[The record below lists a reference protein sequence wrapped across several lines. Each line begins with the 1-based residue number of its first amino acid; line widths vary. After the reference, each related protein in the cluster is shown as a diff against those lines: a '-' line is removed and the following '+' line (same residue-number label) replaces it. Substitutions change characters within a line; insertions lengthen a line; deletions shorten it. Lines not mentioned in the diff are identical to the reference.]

1 TGTTLPEARAQALT
15 DRDTG
20 VLLIRDAGS
29 IIDTSALQ
37 QQADLPRLIR
47 CGRHIARTRRYLIGY
62 AEEVEPEDLPEAVTH
77 QAARGDGWVKLVG
90 DWIDRSAG
98 DLAPC
103 WDGSDFAAAAAAAH
117 AAGARITTHTFDEE
131 TLPLVLDAGFDC
143 LEHATGL
150 TGATIARAA
159 EAGVPVVTTLVN
171 VDEYETYASQGER
184 KFPGYATHMR
194 RLRAGRLDRTRD
206 AVDAGV
212 VLLAGTDSGGVL
224 GHGII
229 HDELDELARAGLT
242 GTQILEAAAWAPRS
256 FRRAPGTPAAI
267 TGRCGSAPTWCWTV
281 ASSPIETVPR
291 GSIPSW
297 SLISPPS
304 RRVPRGTRSR
314 VEPGPRPWHNRPL
327 YVPRPALYPL
337 QARHLENRQRPH
349 VPTGCG
355 GTRPNI
361 VEGESTQRG
370 CQDPSEAHGK
380 EPCTVLPRRGGRFPN
395 EARWRRHRGD
405 RPVPPPRRALAHHD
419 RLRSCAALGR
429 CGRSAQ
435 RAGHRAA
442 EGHR

>member
-1 TGTTLPEARAQALT
+1 MSNAATTAPINPREQRTIREHPVLHLRGPLLVGPQQEIDEAWVVGGRLHHQRPELPAGTELLEIDGFVVPGLADLHCHLGISNQGTGTTLPEARAQALT

-171 VDEYETYASQGER
+171 VDEFETYASQGER

-256 FRRAPGTPAAI
+256 FLRAPGLEDGAPADLLV
-267 TGRCGSAPTWCWTV
+267 AP
-281 ASSPIETVPR
+281 R
-291 GSIPSW
+291 
-297 SLISPPS
+297 
-304 RRVPRGTRSR
+304 
-314 VEPGPRPWHNRPL
+314 
-327 YVPRPALYPL
+327 
-337 QARHLENRQRPH
+337 
-349 VPTGCG
+349 
-355 GTRPNI
+355 
-361 VEGESTQRG
+361 
-370 CQDPSEAHGK
+370 D
-380 EPCTVLPRRGGRFPN
+380 PRRD
-395 EARWRRHRGD
+395 H
-405 RPVPPPRRALAHHD
+405 RALRERTHVVLD
-419 RLRSCAALGR
+419 GR
-429 CGRSAQ
+429 IVAD
-435 RAGHRAA
+435 
-442 EGHR
+442 

>member
-1 TGTTLPEARAQALT
+1 MSNAATTAPTSARDQRMPRDRPALHLRGPLLLGPQQEVDEAWVLDGRIHHQRPDLPAGTELLEIDGFVVPGLADLHCHLGISDRGTGTTLPGARAQALT

-37 QQADLPRLIR
+37 QQTDLPRLIR

-62 AEEVEPEDLPEAVTH
+62 AEEVEPEDLPRAVAH

-150 TGATIARAA
+150 TSATIARAA

-171 VDEYETYASQGER
+171 VDEFETYASQGER

-256 FRRAPGTPAAI
+256 FLRAPGLEDGAPADLL
-267 TGRCGSAPTWCWTV
+267 V
-281 ASSPIETVPR
+281 VPR
-291 GSIPSW
+291 
-297 SLISPPS
+297 
-304 RRVPRGTRSR
+304 
-314 VEPGPRPWHNRPL
+314 
-327 YVPRPALYPL
+327 
-337 QARHLENRQRPH
+337 
-349 VPTGCG
+349 
-355 GTRPNI
+355 
-361 VEGESTQRG
+361 
-370 CQDPSEAHGK
+370 D
-380 EPCTVLPRRGGRFPN
+380 PRRD
-395 EARWRRHRGD
+395 H
-405 RPVPPPRRALAHHD
+405 RALRERTHVVLD
-419 RLRSCAALGR
+419 GR
-429 CGRSAQ
+429 IVAD
-435 RAGHRAA
+435 
-442 EGHR
+442 

>member
-1 TGTTLPEARAQALT
+1 M
-15 DRDTG
+15 
-20 VLLIRDAGS
+20 
-29 IIDTSALQ
+29 
-37 QQADLPRLIR
+37 
-47 CGRHIARTRRYLIGY
+47 
-62 AEEVEPEDLPEAVTH
+62 
-77 QAARGDGWVKLVG
+77 KLVG

-171 VDEYETYASQGER
+171 VDEFETYASQGER

-256 FRRAPGTPAAI
+256 FLRAPGLEDGAPADLL
-267 TGRCGSAPTWCWTV
+267 V
-281 ASSPIETVPR
+281 VPR
-291 GSIPSW
+291 
-297 SLISPPS
+297 
-304 RRVPRGTRSR
+304 
-314 VEPGPRPWHNRPL
+314 
-327 YVPRPALYPL
+327 
-337 QARHLENRQRPH
+337 
-349 VPTGCG
+349 
-355 GTRPNI
+355 
-361 VEGESTQRG
+361 
-370 CQDPSEAHGK
+370 D
-380 EPCTVLPRRGGRFPN
+380 PRRD
-395 EARWRRHRGD
+395 H
-405 RPVPPPRRALAHHD
+405 RALRERTHVVLD
-419 RLRSCAALGR
+419 GR
-429 CGRSAQ
+429 IVAD
-435 RAGHRAA
+435 
-442 EGHR
+442 